1 MFFWGLNCPFNG
13 LNPRKILDYERST
26 TENTELKK
34 VAPGTGAEPN
44 ALSQT
49 NNTESKAWRRMT
61 EQKRRGDHERVCLT
75 VPLMNFWTKRVYST
89 DRSHVCISFSFFVDL
104 SRLHFEKFLFEET
117 SNSYNSKMFFLV
129 FLCTC
134 FRQKDDYYNRASSY
148 SGELSIQ

>member
-1 MFFWGLNCPFNG
+1 MFLWGLNCPFNG
-13 LNPRKILDYERST
+13 LNPRKILDDERST

-34 VAPGTGAEPN
+34 VAAGTGAEPN

-49 NNTESKAWRRMT
+49 NNTESKAWRRT
-61 EQKRRGDHERVCLT
+61 EEQKRRGDHVRVCLT
-75 VPLMNFWTKRVYST
+75 VPLMNFWTKR
-89 DRSHVCISFSFFVDL
+89 CIFYRQKSCMHFLWIFVDL
-104 SRLHFEKFLFEET
+104 SRLHFHKFLFEET

-134 FRQKDDYYNRASSY
+134 FCQKDDYYNRASSY